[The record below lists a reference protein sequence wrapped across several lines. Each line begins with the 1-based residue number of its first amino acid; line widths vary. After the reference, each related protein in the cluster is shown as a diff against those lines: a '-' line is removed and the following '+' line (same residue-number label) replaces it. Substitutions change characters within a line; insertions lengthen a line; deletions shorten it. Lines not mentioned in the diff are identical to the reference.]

1 MVIPQRNLSVDWQP
15 FSLATK
21 NNELTPS
28 DSESPHAGYH
38 RGAHRV
44 LRVIE
49 AAATLHDASRAKLYT
64 DFGKMMH
71 VDGDTYDDTAIDIV
85 LGINSL
91 PAELAQAAD
100 DTSYDAT
107 LSASNDAAMK
117 LVGDDVGVPIIIIG
131 QADGSEAGYF
141 GPVLQ
146 SLPDEDTA
154 LKLWDGLVQL
164 ATVPEFYELK
174 RTRPGGMPDTGS
186 TKSQVGPAVC

>member
-1 MVIPQRNLSVDWQP
+1 MVIPERNLTVDWRP
-15 FSLATK
+15 FSLAIK
-21 NNELTPS
+21 NNELQPHE
-28 DSESPHAGYH
+28 DESPHAVNH
-38 RGAHRV
+38 RRAHRV

-49 AAATLHDASRAKLYT
+49 AAAAAGASRAKLYT
-64 DFGKMMH
+64 DFGKMVH
-71 VDGDTYDDTAIDIV
+71 VDGGEYDDMAIDIA

-100 DTSYDAT
+100 DTQYDAA
-107 LSASNDAAMK
+107 LSASNDAALK
-117 LVGDDVGVPIIIIG
+117 LVGNDVGVPIIIIE
-131 QADGSEAGYF
+131 QTDGSEAGYF

-146 SLPDEDTA
+146 SLPDEATG

-186 TKSQVGPAVC
+186 TKTQVSPAVC